1 MARYETTIMNNNQL
15 EILDILAHNSKATVK
30 DIDNLTGIGEDEIV
44 KIIKDYEDTGVI
56 VKYKTLINWEA
67 AGREEVRALV
77 EVRVTPQ
84 RDFGFDNVAERIARF
99 PEVKSLS
106 LVSGG
111 FDLSVLIV
119 GDNMRDLANFVAQK
133 LAALEEV
140 SGTATHFLLKS
151 YKEDGEILGGEDDVH
166 RLPIVP

>member
-1 MARYETTIMNNNQL
+1 MNNNQL

-30 DIDNLTGIGEDEIV
+30 DIDNLTDIGEDEIV

>member
-1 MARYETTIMNNNQL
+1 MTDRQL
-15 EILDILAHNSKATVK
+15 AILDILTNNSKATAK
-30 DIDNLTGIGEDEIV
+30 DISSMTGIGEDEILSV
-44 KIIKDYEDTGVI
+44 IKDYENQGVI

-119 GDNMRDLANFVAQK
+119 GENMRDLANFVAQK

-151 YKEDGEILGGEDDVH
+151 YKDDGEILAGDDDIR

>member
-1 MARYETTIMNNNQL
+1 MTDRQL
-15 EILDILAHNSKATVK
+15 AILDILTNNSKATAK
-30 DIDNLTGIGEDEIV
+30 DICSMTGIGEDEILSE
-44 KIIKDYEDTGVI
+44 IKDFENQGVI
-56 VKYKTLINWEA
+56 VNYKTLINWEA
-67 AGREEVRALV
+67 AGPEEVRALV

-119 GDNMRDLANFVAQK
+119 GENMRDLANFVAQK

-151 YKEDGEILGGEDDVH
+151 YKEDGEILAGDDDIR

>member
-1 MARYETTIMNNNQL
+1 MNNNQL

-84 RDFGFDNVAERIARF
+84 RDFGFDNVKEYI
-99 PEVKSLS
+99 
-106 LVSGG
+106 
-111 FDLSVLIV
+111 
-119 GDNMRDLANFVAQK
+119 N
-133 LAALEEV
+133 LETNELKKKENYDRYSFEGV
-140 SGTATHFLLKS
+140 CDWWRNKASKRYDTLKS
-151 YKEDGEILGGEDDVH
+151 DG
-166 RLPIVP
+166 RLRTDIEVWTNGDGIDIIR

>member
-1 MARYETTIMNNNQL
+1 MINNGLNR
-15 EILDILAHNSKATVK
+15 ILVHKYGGSSVSDAK
-30 DIDNLTGIGEDEIV
+30 
-44 KIIKDYEDTGVI
+44 KI
-56 VKYKTLINWEA
+56 A
-67 AGREEVRALV
+67 
-77 EVRVTPQ
+77 
-84 RDFGFDNVAERIARF
+84 NVAKRIARF